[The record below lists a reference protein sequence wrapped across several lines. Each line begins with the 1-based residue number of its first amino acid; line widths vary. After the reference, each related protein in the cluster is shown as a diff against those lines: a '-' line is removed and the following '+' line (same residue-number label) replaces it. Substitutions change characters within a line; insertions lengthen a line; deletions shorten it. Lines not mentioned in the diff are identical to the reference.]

1 MDAVATRAAVRR
13 SRRRSW
19 RWRDIGL
26 FLLFAGPN
34 FLLLAVFSFWPL
46 FYNAYLSL
54 VQWDMVAPFKTFV
67 GFDNYANLVH
77 DPEFGQIVTNTVI
90 FSVGSI
96 ALTLLLGLGLAL
108 LLHQQLRF
116 RQTARAIIF
125 APVVVSGA
133 AIAVVWSYIFD
144 PSYGLLRPIFVL
156 FGLDAPHWL
165 TDTSLAL
172 PAVIIVYV
180 WKNVGYAL
188 VIYLAGLQA
197 IPKEFLEA
205 ATIDGASAGRR
216 TSQIVIP
223 LLSPT
228 TFFLTVTSV
237 LAVLQAFDIIQVLTA
252 GGPVKATTTLIYD
265 LYNQGFVAFDAGR
278 AGADAMVLFVVM
290 LIATVMQVRY
300 VERRVTY

>member
-1 MDAVATRAAVRR
+1 MATMQVAARRPVRKR
-13 SRRRSW
+13 NW
-19 RWRDIGL
+19 IWRDVGL
-26 FLLFAGPN
+26 FTIFAGPN

-46 FYNAYLSL
+46 FYNAYLSMIS
-54 VQWDMVAPFKTFV
+54 WDMVAVTKPFV
-67 GFDNYANLVH
+67 GLENYVNLFT
-77 DPEFGQIVTNTVI
+77 DRRFGLIMLNTAVFAI
-90 FSVGSI
+90 GSVVC
-96 ALTLLLGLGLAL
+96 TLILGLAL
-108 LLHQQLRF
+108 ALLLNQRIHF
-116 RQTARAIIF
+116 RQAARTILF

-144 PSYGLLRPIFVL
+144 PAYGLMRPIFVL
-156 FGLDAPHWL
+156 LNLPVPHWL

-197 IPKEFLEA
+197 IPLALLEA
-205 ATIDGASAGRR
+205 ATIDGAGAARR
-216 TSQIVIP
+216 TWQIVIP

-228 TFFLTVTSV
+228 TFFLSVTSV

-265 LYNQGFVAFDAGR
+265 LYDQGFVAFDAGR
-278 AGADAMVLFVVM
+278 AGADAMLLFGIMLVLTILQM
-290 LIATVMQVRY
+290 RY